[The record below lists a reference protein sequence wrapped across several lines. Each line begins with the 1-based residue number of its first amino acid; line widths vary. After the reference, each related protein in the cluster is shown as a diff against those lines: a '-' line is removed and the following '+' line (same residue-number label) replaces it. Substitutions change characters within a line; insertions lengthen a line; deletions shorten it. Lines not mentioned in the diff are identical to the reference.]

1 MDINTP
7 VTLREIAAYFDANLS
22 CDVLAL
28 DSFSPDPANEIF
40 PIRIEALVIALC
52 ATGHAQVNIDLKTYD
67 IQKGTLLVIQP
78 QNFIQR
84 ITRDAEFS
92 SQAIMCSPRVVETL
106 LPKLTSMLPIIMQHR
121 MEPAVQLTEDEAAA
135 ISSFY
140 TFVKLKLDGPPTLH
154 QRPKVL
160 CMLQAALYEMM
171 DIRMAHCEMQEHRQ
185 SRREEIMARF
195 ILSICKHFHT
205 ERQVSFYA
213 KELCITP
220 KHLSSVVKET
230 SGRTAGEW
238 IDHYVIMEA
247 KMLLASTDMTV
258 QEISSRL
265 NFANQSFFGKYF
277 KHHTG
282 DSPTEFR
289 HKHAATETSPGI
301 DSIGPES

>member
-1 MDINTP
+1 MNFAVSIPDFRRTDKGNIRYRLEDIIMLMALGRASGCVGRADIIEFGRHNFNRLRKLGLLRNGVP
-7 VTLREIAAYFDANLS
+7 SEPTL
-22 CDVLAL
+22 C
-28 DSFSPDPANEIF
+28 
-40 PIRIEALVIALC
+40 RIENGINDVAMA
-52 ATGHAQVNIDLKTYD
+52 D
-67 IQKGTLLVIQP
+67 
-78 QNFIQR
+78 
-84 ITRDAEFS
+84 S
-92 SQAIMCSPRVVETL
+92 
-106 LPKLTSMLPIIMQHR
+106 
-121 MEPAVQLTEDEAAA
+121 

-160 CMLQAALYEMM
+160 CMLQDALYEMM